1 MAEFK
6 NPQQESGNER
16 QLLLVFVLTFVVMI
30 VFQPLYKKYFPSPA
44 PPPSPAAT
52 PGTQSTPA
60 TNPEPPRTNSASK
73 GALKQAQNESS
84 LVIENDVYRITF
96 SSRGAQVK
104 SWVLRKYNNDNHQP
118 LDLVNAGAAEKFG
131 YPLSLFTYDESLR
144 NRINSALFVPSA
156 TGSLTVPGTVAFE
169 YSDGALSVRKTFS
182 FDSSYL
188 ITVQT
193 SVFLD
198 DKPVTAFPMWPAG
211 FGDEANPAGYAS
223 ARVEYQNGSNIER
236 IAAKKVSG
244 GNTIRGPFSWAAVG
258 DQYFAAVFIPE
269 IPQNAALVTLRN
281 GLELPKEPKN
291 PNSQET
297 IRVDVI
303 GAAAA
308 TLNSPVTERIYVGPR
323 SLDVLEGTQV
333 HTITGAPQDLRGL
346 VNFGFFNLI
355 ARPLFLWLKW
365 TYKYVHNWGWAIVLQ
380 TLIISILLLPLR
392 ISSMK
397 SALKMQKVQ
406 PQMNSI
412 KEKYKKYSMR
422 DPRKQDMNQEIADLM
437 KREGVSPAGGCLPLL
452 IQMPFLFAYYSML
465 NAAIELRHA
474 HWLWIWDLSSRD
486 PYFVLPTLMVV
497 SMIAAQRMT
506 PQAGMDPQQQ
516 KMMNVVMP
524 LTMGFIFYN
533 LASGLNLYYSL
544 SNLVSTVQQVVMNR
558 TKLGREMRELAAK
571 RARKK
576 DK

>member
-1 MAEFK
+1 LAEFK

-44 PPPSPAAT
+44 APPSPAAT
-52 PGTQSTPA
+52 PGAQSTPA

-104 SWVLRKYNNDNHQP
+104 SWVLKKYNNDNHQP

-182 FDSSYL
+182 FNSSYL

-198 DKPVTAFPMWPAG
+198 DKTVTAFPMWPAG

>member
-1 MAEFK
+1 
-6 NPQQESGNER
+6 
-16 QLLLVFVLTFVVMI
+16 MI

-44 PPPSPAAT
+44 APPSPAAT

-104 SWVLRKYNNDNHQP
+104 SWVLKKYNNDNHQP

-182 FDSSYL
+182 FNSSYL

-198 DKPVTAFPMWPAG
+198 DKTVTAFPMWPAG

-422 DPRKQDMNQEIADLM
+422 DPRKQDMKQEIADLM

>member
-44 PPPSPAAT
+44 APPSPAAT

-104 SWVLRKYNNDNHQP
+104 SWVLKKYNNDNHQP

-182 FDSSYL
+182 FNSSYL

-198 DKPVTAFPMWPAG
+198 DKTVTAFPMWPAG

>member
-1 MAEFK
+1 LAEFK

-44 PPPSPAAT
+44 APPSPAAT
-52 PGTQSTPA
+52 PGAQSTPA

-104 SWVLRKYNNDNHQP
+104 SWVLKKYNNDNHQP

-198 DKPVTAFPMWPAG
+198 DKTVTAFPMWPAG

>member
-1 MAEFK
+1 LAEFK

-104 SWVLRKYNNDNHQP
+104 SWVLKKYNNDNHQP

-182 FDSSYL
+182 FNSSYL

-198 DKPVTAFPMWPAG
+198 DKTVTAFPMWPAG

>member
-1 MAEFK
+1 
-6 NPQQESGNER
+6 
-16 QLLLVFVLTFVVMI
+16 MI

>member
-1 MAEFK
+1 
-6 NPQQESGNER
+6 
-16 QLLLVFVLTFVVMI
+16 MI

-44 PPPSPAAT
+44 APPSPAAT

-104 SWVLRKYNNDNHQP
+104 SWVLKKYNNDNHQP

-198 DKPVTAFPMWPAG
+198 DKTVTAFPMWPAG

>member
-44 PPPSPAAT
+44 APPSPAAT

-104 SWVLRKYNNDNHQP
+104 SWVLKKYNNDNHQP

-182 FDSSYL
+182 FNSSYL

-198 DKPVTAFPMWPAG
+198 DKTVTAFPMWPAG

-422 DPRKQDMNQEIADLM
+422 DPRKQDMKQEIADLM

>member
-281 GLELPKEPKN
+281 GL
-291 PNSQET
+291 
-297 IRVDVI
+297 
-303 GAAAA
+303 
-308 TLNSPVTERIYVGPR
+308 
-323 SLDVLEGTQV
+323 
-333 HTITGAPQDLRGL
+333 
-346 VNFGFFNLI
+346 
-355 ARPLFLWLKW
+355 
-365 TYKYVHNWGWAIVLQ
+365 
-380 TLIISILLLPLR
+380 
-392 ISSMK
+392 
-397 SALKMQKVQ
+397 
-406 PQMNSI
+406 
-412 KEKYKKYSMR
+412 
-422 DPRKQDMNQEIADLM
+422 
-437 KREGVSPAGGCLPLL
+437 
-452 IQMPFLFAYYSML
+452 
-465 NAAIELRHA
+465 
-474 HWLWIWDLSSRD
+474 
-486 PYFVLPTLMVV
+486 
-497 SMIAAQRMT
+497 
-506 PQAGMDPQQQ
+506 
-516 KMMNVVMP
+516 
-524 LTMGFIFYN
+524 
-533 LASGLNLYYSL
+533 
-544 SNLVSTVQQVVMNR
+544 
-558 TKLGREMRELAAK
+558 
-571 RARKK
+571 
-576 DK
+576 